1 MPRNVKGG
9 KKYKKGKKGTN
20 DTEQIVKDIYK
31 INGID
36 QYYGVVVKRLGGL
49 YLAID
54 LVYKNGQKPFNEDN
68 VTAHIRGR
76 FRKRVFFNPGDLV
89 LLSSRSTNDNK
100 MDTLYRYNFNEV
112 QQLKNEGEIAQKYWN
127 KITTK
132 QIEEQDDELN
142 FDIQFEKKEEKIITE
157 YKSNHDLIPSDSED
171 ELTEDV
177 TF

>member
-1 MPRNVKGG
+1 
-9 KKYKKGKKGTN
+9 
-20 DTEQIVKDIYK
+20 
-31 INGID
+31 
-36 QYYGVVVKRLGGL
+36 
-49 YLAID
+49 
-54 LVYKNGQKPFNEDN
+54 
-68 VTAHIRGR
+68 
-76 FRKRVFFNPGDLV
+76 
-89 LLSSRSTNDNK
+89 

-171 ELTEDV
+171 ELTEDE